1 MKFDKVLYNGVVIT
15 MDDQLSRK
23 SWIGIRDGKV
33 AQLGDSMDIPKE
45 AEERIDLKGAA
56 VLPGLFDCHI
66 HVPLAG
72 LCLNSV
78 DLSDAGSIE
87 EVLSRMKKAC
97 QEAKDGE
104 YVYGMNYVPQ
114 AIKEARYPTA

>member
-72 LCLNSV
+72 LCLNS
-78 DLSDAGSIE
+78 GS
-87 EVLSRMKKAC
+87 VRC
-97 QEAKDGE
+97 GE
-104 YVYGMNYVPQ
+104 H
-114 AIKEARYPTA
+114 